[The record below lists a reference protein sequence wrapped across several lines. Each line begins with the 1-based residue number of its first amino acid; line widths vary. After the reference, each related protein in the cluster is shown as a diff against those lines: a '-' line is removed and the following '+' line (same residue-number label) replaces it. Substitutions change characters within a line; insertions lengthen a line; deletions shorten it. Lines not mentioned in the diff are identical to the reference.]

1 MKNDQNTG
9 KKKATYEQLEA
20 KVETLE
26 ADNKALRDAV
36 QADKKRIAWLERQLF
51 GSKSDKLKVKAA
63 DPIWPT
69 LFDDQFEKAI
79 AEKDKAI
86 EKAVEE
92 IKKESEK
99 RRNKARKKSNR
110 PAKYLYYGIEERTT
124 TIMPESINPD
134 EYDIIGQDVTH
145 VLHRE
150 PAKVWVENI
159 VRPICRR
166 KGEVGKAS
174 PDIKQAP
181 APRAVIGGNHVAA
194 DFLAALINDKYH
206 YHIPEYRQVKRLAE
220 MGVQLST
227 STVNE
232 WVHAA
237 ANRLYCIYECQ
248 AEAVRRSAYLQIDG
262 VPWRIADQEGKCRR
276 GYAWQFR
283 DTTDN
288 SIGLY
293 FYYLKGSRGGAVAR
307 AQLKG
312 YHGAIQVDGFDV
324 YDYFETDDGIDVLG
338 CMAHVRRKF
347 IDAQSYFPELAAE
360 AVRRIDLLYSLEKNL
375 EDRNASYEEIRKERQ
390 EKALPIMDAMET
402 WMVAASTKCTPAS
415 SLGKALD
422 YAYKLWPRLM
432 RYANNGMYHIDNIDV
447 ERGQRPTVI
456 GRKNYLF
463 SQNDRGAED
472 NAIFYT
478 LVESC
483 EIVGVN
489 PLEYLTY
496 ALNNV
501 RDNMPEEELVRL
513 LPYKYKEIQEK
524 SQGK

>member
-1 MKNDQNTG
+1 MKKDQNTG
-9 KKKATYEQLEA
+9 RTEADFKKLEA
-20 KVETLE
+20 ENESLK
-26 ADNKALRDAV
+26 
-36 QADKKRIAWLERQLF
+36 ADKKALQDTLKTKDERIAWLERQLF
-51 GSKSDKLKVKAA
+51 GSKSDKIKVKPA
-63 DPIWPT
+63 DPNWPT
-69 LFDDQFEKAI
+69 FFDKEFKEAI
-79 AEKDKAI
+79 AEKDKAT
-86 EKAVEE
+86 EKAVKE
-92 IKKESEK
+92 IEKESEK
-99 RRNKARKKSNR
+99 RHNEAKKNPER
-110 PAKYLYYGIEERTT
+110 PAKYQCYGLEERTT
-124 TIMPESINPD
+124 TLMPEGINPD
-134 EYDIIGQDVTH
+134 DYDIIGQDVTR

-159 VRPICRR
+159 VRPVCRR
-166 KGEVGKAS
+166 KGEAGKTN

-181 APRAVIGGNHVAA
+181 APRAIIGGNHVAA

-206 YHIPEYRQVKRLAE
+206 FHLPEYRQVKRLAE
-220 MGVQLST
+220 MGVRLST

-232 WVHAA
+232 WVHAT

-248 AEAVRRSAYLQIDG
+248 AEAVRESGYLQIDG
-262 VPWRIADQEGKCRR
+262 VPWRIADKKGKCRK
-276 GYAWQFR
+276 GYAWQLR
-283 DTTDN
+283 DATDN
-288 SIGLY
+288 SVGLY
-293 FYYLKGSRGGAVAR
+293 FYYLKGSRGGEIAR
-307 AQLKG
+307 AQLRN

-324 YDYFETDDGIDVLG
+324 YDYFETVEGIVVLG

-347 IDAQSYFPELAAE
+347 VDAQGFYPELAAE
-360 AVRRIDLLYSLEKNL
+360 AVRRIDLLYSLERNL
-375 EDRNASYEEIRKERQ
+375 KARNATYDEIRKERQ

-402 WMVAASTKCTPAS
+402 WMMAASTRCTPAS

-422 YAYKLWPRLM
+422 YAYKLWPRLR
-432 RYANNGMYHIDNIDV
+432 RYADNGMYHIDNNAV

-478 LVESC
+478 LIESC

-501 RDNMPEEELVRL
+501 RDNMPEEELVKL
-513 LPYKYKEIQEK
+513 LPYKYKESQEK